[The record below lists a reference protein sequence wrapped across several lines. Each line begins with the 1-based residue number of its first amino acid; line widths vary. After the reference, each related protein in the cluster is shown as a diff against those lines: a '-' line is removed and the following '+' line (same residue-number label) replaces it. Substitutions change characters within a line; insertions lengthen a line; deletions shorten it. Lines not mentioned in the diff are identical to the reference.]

1 VSSELDAKAH
11 DEDDSRSF
19 DDEEFAG
26 MGEEVAERRR
36 RMEEERRGRM
46 CPICLGKPV
55 AGRMT
60 KCGHVSNG
68 SWISIDAGLTAD
80 LLLSLYTALHPA
92 VRHPQV
98 GQVPH
103 LRRYRPRGHAQVG
116 EIPRC
121 GDNARG

>member
-1 VSSELDAKAH
+1 MAQGYVSSELDSRAH

-26 MGEEVAERRR
+26 MGEEAAEKRR

-60 KCGHVSNG
+60 KCGHVCVTHHML
-68 SWISIDAGLTAD
+68 WTPD
-80 LLLSLYTALHPA
+80 
-92 VRHPQV
+92 
-98 GQVPH
+98 
-103 LRRYRPRGHAQVG
+103 
-116 EIPRC
+116 
-121 GDNARG
+121 